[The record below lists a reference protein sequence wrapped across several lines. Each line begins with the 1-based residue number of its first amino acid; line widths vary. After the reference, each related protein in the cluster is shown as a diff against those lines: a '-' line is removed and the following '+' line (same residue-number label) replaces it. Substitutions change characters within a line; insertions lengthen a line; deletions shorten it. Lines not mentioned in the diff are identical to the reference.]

1 MVVGTIPILPRLDR
15 EVTGAVVVVM
25 GIGEAEER
33 LALTIIMRDM
43 EVVVWDSSLT
53 LRMVQVMVLQWCR
66 RLLRQL
72 RLNIHRMQCPMPTL
86 LLRLV
91 SLDSITSIELSL
103 LPITWHIIISDNT
116 SKQCPMVEQLECYHI
131 LSSPL
136 MMLCQ
141 VDYRLLLLRTVL
153 IYDIIPIGT
162 IITVVVLPLKT
173 QALTWLLLD
182 RSIWLECRT
191 QLRITYH
198 LQRVVSM
205 PFAFLLRMNRMCF
218 NEYLRLNM
226 PL

>member
-53 LRMVQVMVLQWCR
+53 LRMVQVLVLQWCR
-66 RLLRQL
+66 RLLQQL

-136 MMLCQ
+136 MMLRQ

-182 RSIWLECRT
+182 RSIWLECR
-191 QLRITYH
+191 L
-198 LQRVVSM
+198 
-205 PFAFLLRMNRMCF
+205 
-218 NEYLRLNM
+218 
-226 PL
+226 